1 MENTSNFILLYPHKI
16 IKKNN
21 IITANKNKC
30 KINKNKNILIFVF
43 ILIFIFILIG
53 VFILIFYLIYQIRK
67 NESRNASKKLDLSS
81 INNLFNF
88 SLNYN
93 EFNETINK
101 QYIKFQ
107 NDFCKKNDKNVNQEI
122 ENILKITNVNFNGI
136 NFDMYVYKGEDS
148 VSYSIRA
155 SNNYEGSYSINIL
168 KALEY
173 YKKKNNF
180 ENKDIHSIR

>member
-107 NDFCKKNDKNVNQEI
+107 NDFCKKNDKNVNKEI
-122 ENILKITNVNFNGI
+122 ENTLKITNVNFNGI
-136 NFDMYVYKGEDS
+136 NFDMYVYKGED
-148 VSYSIRA
+148 
-155 SNNYEGSYSINIL
+155 
-168 KALEY
+168 
-173 YKKKNNF
+173 NF
-180 ENKDIHSIR
+180 FFE